1 VSASFRCIVNNKK
14 GAMLFSIAGALDFD
28 LLNGPTLVHNRTQVK
43 DGGLM
48 KRQLFALMILG
59 TATGAFA
66 QEPAARGG
74 GRGEA
79 PKPAP
84 LFFKETWKEA
94 PGNVPVTQAF
104 VTNPDLQLNIYGAGK
119 EDFGVTSEGN
129 VPHIW
134 TGLCASSCA
143 LTLSHKDSFVDLTGK
158 AKIRWY
164 SKTSGFHQVRPV
176 LKLADGTWLIG
187 DHVDANIFDYHE
199 SEFYLSEVRWLK
211 LDMPKVQTKGVLLDK
226 VDLSKVDAVGFAD
239 LTPGSGHGTGGY
251 SDVAWI
257 EVYGK
262 PVKRDSASSSN

>member
-1 VSASFRCIVNNKK
+1 
-14 GAMLFSIAGALDFD
+14 
-28 LLNGPTLVHNRTQVK
+28 
-43 DGGLM
+43 M
-48 KRQLFALMILG
+48 KRLIFALILLG
-59 TATGAFA
+59 TAASAFA
-66 QEPAARGG
+66 QAPAG
-74 GRGEA
+74 GRGGRGG
-79 PKPAP
+79 PPPPPP

-94 PGNVPVTQAF
+94 PGNVPVTQEF
-104 VTNPDLQLNIYGAGK
+104 VTNPDLKLSVYPGSNK

-134 TGLCASSCA
+134 TGLCASSCVLA
-143 LTLSHKDSFVDLTGK
+143 LSHKDSYVDLTGK

-164 SKTSGFHQVRPV
+164 SKTSGFHEVRPV

-199 SEFYLSEVRWLK
+199 SEFYLAEVRWLK
-211 LDMPKVQTKGVLLDK
+211 LDMPKVQTKGTLLDK
-226 VDLSKVDAVGFAD
+226 VDLSKVDAIGFAD

-262 PVKRDSASSSN
+262 PVKRDAAAPSN

>member
-1 VSASFRCIVNNKK
+1 
-14 GAMLFSIAGALDFD
+14 
-28 LLNGPTLVHNRTQVK
+28 
-43 DGGLM
+43 M
-48 KRQLFALMILG
+48 KRPIFALILWC

-66 QEPAARGG
+66 QQPG
-74 GRGEA
+74 GRGGARGQA
-79 PKPAP
+79 PQPPP

-104 VTNPDLQLNIYGAGK
+104 VVNPDLQLTLYGTGK

-134 TGLCASSCA
+134 TGLCATSCA

-164 SKTSGFHQVRPV
+164 TKTSGFHEVRPV
-176 LKLADGTWLIG
+176 VRLADGTLLVG
-187 DHVDANIFDYHE
+187 DHVDANATDYLE
-199 SEFYLSEVRWLK
+199 SEFYVSEVRWLK
-211 LDMPKVQTKGVLLDK
+211 LDAPTVRTKGTLLDK
-226 VDLSKVDAVGFAD
+226 VDLSKVDAIGFAD
-239 LTPGSGHGTGGY
+239 LSPGSGHGTGGY

-262 PVKRDSASSSN
+262 PLKRDTPNQSQ